1 MTHSRPP
8 AKHKYS
14 VIKLKDAMQLLG
26 RETLTLWQPPSPPRP
41 PSAILLENLRR
52 LNSFDLRS
60 TEQGKT
66 LLIDALFA
74 EIVPDH
80 PNLKVWKAAALDTDT
95 LTGVADYLIAPFRAY
110 LETPL
115 LCVTE
120 AKRDDFE
127 RGQTQCLAEMYACA
141 WNNQQAGQNVEVY
154 GIVSNGQVWL
164 FYQWGRGGDI
174 YETEQYA
181 ISDLPR
187 LLGVLDYVCGECAR
201 LVP

>member
-1 MTHSRPP
+1 M
-8 AKHKYS
+8 
-14 VIKLKDAMQLLG
+14 
-26 RETLTLWQPPSPPRP
+26 TLWQPNAPPRQ
-41 PSAILLENLRR
+41 PSDILLAHLRR

-74 EIVPDH
+74 EVVPDH

-95 LTGVADYLIAPFRAY
+95 LTGVADYLIAPHRAY

-127 RGQTQCLAEMYACA
+127 RGQAQCLAEMYACA
-141 WNNQQAGQNVEVY
+141 WNNRQAGHEGDVY
-154 GIVSNGQVWL
+154 GIVSNGQGWL
-164 FYQWGRGGDI
+164 FYKWGGGDV
-174 YETEQYA
+174 YETEQVA

-187 LLGVLDYVCGECAR
+187 LLGLLDYVCGECAR